1 MGKWGR
7 LVQDQLYCIP
17 SIEKPCNVLSYSIII
32 ASVTPSNGVQQIP
45 RGLSAVEVESLEVLQ
60 PPNVEEGRLLELQA
74 RLEVQIWMYRF
85 QHSHCVYVN
94 WIATPQSDDVVD
106 SFELENSQWIVQRFQ
121 SIFLRA
127 FISKISAIVK
137 GMHGWRSLVNI
148 YCKLCYSSKA
158 LQLPT
163 LPLYTRCVK
172 P

>member
-45 RGLSAVEVESLEVLQ
+45 RGLSAVEVKSLEVLQ

-85 QHSHCVYVN
+85 QHSYCVYVN
-94 WIATPQSDDVVD
+94 SYTTVRWCSGFFRAGKFTVNCANV
-106 SFELENSQWIVQRFQ
+106 
-121 SIFLRA
+121 SIHFLRA